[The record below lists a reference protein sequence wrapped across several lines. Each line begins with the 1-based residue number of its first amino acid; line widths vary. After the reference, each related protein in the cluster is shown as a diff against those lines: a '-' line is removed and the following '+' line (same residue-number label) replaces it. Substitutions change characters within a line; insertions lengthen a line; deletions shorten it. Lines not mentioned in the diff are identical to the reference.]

1 MDITT
6 PQKLF
11 HGTTDNFVQSFQN
24 QLLNSQYWK
33 PGRDF
38 GKGLYTTISVGQA
51 RKWATK
57 AARQAILGNA
67 SPCVLEIELVSIPKD
82 VNPLIFLSDSLTWAD
97 FIMAHRKVTLND
109 KDPCLNH
116 PEIIIGPMA
125 DSDAGNII
133 RNAVQLNKDVHW
145 FYDQIT
151 RSERGRRLDSLRL
164 GSQVVFSSESW
175 ESSLSLI
182 GYNVYVGGRWIYHE
196 NSSSAES
203 L

>member
-24 QLLNSQYWK
+24 KLLNSQYWK

-38 GKGLYTTISVGQA
+38 GKGFYTTISVGQA

-57 AARQAILGNA
+57 AAKQAILGHA
-67 SPCVLEIELVSIPKD
+67 RPCVLEIELVSIPKNVD
-82 VNPLIFLSDSLTWAD
+82 PLIFLSDSLTWAE
-97 FIMAHRKVTLND
+97 FIMNHRKVTVNES
-109 KDPCLNH
+109 DPCLNH

-125 DSDAGNII
+125 DSDTGNII

-164 GSQVVFSSESW
+164 GSQVVFSSERW
-175 ESSLSLI
+175 ESSLRLI
-182 GYNVYVGGRWIYHE
+182 GYNIYVGGRWIYHE
-196 NSSSAES
+196 NSSSVES